1 MRRNETKRSTITIQ
15 GKSKAGEHPSSRSP
29 IKKMLIKKIVSY
41 YDTLSTSRTP
51 SPSKNQTL
59 YQNTSK
65 STADLI
71 RSPSSSCIK
80 KTIMSPKKTEFEK
93 DHQIEYY
100 QDYYHRNTK
109 LDKLQNLMK
118 VEIEKVREGILGNEV
133 EKLEMLKKSVTGYP
147 TFMKEKEDKL
157 KHKEMQRRGSE
168 ELDTIE
174 RVLEEQG
181 IEISEEK
188 PYLGSTA
195 LKIVQ
200 QEYNQVHF
208 QDPAE
213 LLQERVEHA
222 EDNPVSEGEES
233 LEDERD
239 VQLLRGNTSAEK
251 RHYLRTTGKD
261 I

>member
-1 MRRNETKRSTITIQ
+1 
-15 GKSKAGEHPSSRSP
+15 
-29 IKKMLIKKIVSY
+29 
-41 YDTLSTSRTP
+41 
-51 SPSKNQTL
+51 
-59 YQNTSK
+59 
-65 STADLI
+65 
-71 RSPSSSCIK
+71 
-80 KTIMSPKKTEFEK
+80 
-93 DHQIEYY
+93 
-100 QDYYHRNTK
+100 
-109 LDKLQNLMK
+109 MK

-200 QEYNQVHF
+200 
-208 QDPAE
+208 
-213 LLQERVEHA
+213 
-222 EDNPVSEGEES
+222 
-233 LEDERD
+233 
-239 VQLLRGNTSAEK
+239 
-251 RHYLRTTGKD
+251 
-261 I
+261 